1 MYSDTKAG
9 PHMTTNSHQT
19 DKIDRTDQKTILVG
33 VTDIFFYTKV
43 RDALMAKGYQIERA
57 RTQQEVVEKA
67 SATIPSAFVVNMNDE
82 RFNALQALESL
93 KADARL
99 RAIPI
104 LAFANHE
111 EVDTFNRARAL
122 GVTKIVSRNEFSFRL
137 RDLVEEVI
145 SAQPSAISSQLNP
158 KAEG

>member
-1 MYSDTKAG
+1 MNQ
-9 PHMTTNSHQT
+9 TN
-19 DKIDRTDQKTILVG
+19 KKTILVG

-57 RTQQEVVEKA
+57 RTQQDIAEKA
-67 SATIPSAFVVNMNDE
+67 SATIPSAFILNMNDD
-82 RFNALQALESL
+82 RLDAFQGLETL

-99 RAIPI
+99 KTIPI

-122 GVTKIVSRNEFSFRL
+122 GVTKIVSRNEFSARI
-137 RDLVEEVI
+137 RELVEELV
-145 SAQPSAISSQLNP
+145 S
-158 KAEG
+158 

>member
-1 MYSDTKAG
+1 
-9 PHMTTNSHQT
+9 MTSSSHQT

-43 RDALMAKGYQIERA
+43 RDALMAKGYRIERA
-57 RTQQEVVEKA
+57 RTQQEVAEKA
-67 SATIPSAFVVNMNDE
+67 SATTPSAFVVNMNDD
-82 RFNALQALESL
+82 RFDALQALENL

-99 RAIPI
+99 KTIPI

-122 GVTKIVSRNEFSFRL
+122 GVTKIVSRNEFSSRL

-145 SAQPSAISSQLNP
+145 SAQQSAESDS
-158 KAEG
+158 

>member
-9 PHMTTNSHQT
+9 PYMTSSSHQT

-43 RDALMAKGYQIERA
+43 RDALMAKGYRIERA
-57 RTQQEVVEKA
+57 RTQQEVAEKA
-67 SATIPSAFVVNMNDE
+67 SATTPSAFVVNMNDD
-82 RFNALQALESL
+82 RFDALQALENL

-99 RAIPI
+99 KTIPI

-122 GVTKIVSRNEFSFRL
+122 GVTKIVSRNEFSSRL

-145 SAQPSAISSQLNP
+145 SAQQSAESDS
-158 KAEG
+158 